1 MRVAVITLPLHTNYG
16 GILQAYALKKSIE
29 SLGHTADIIDRR
41 CKMVLPP
48 SWKMPLIY
56 LKRMV
61 LNLKSGGKG
70 PEIFREK
77 RILREFPYVS
87 SELVPFVAGEIAP
100 RTVDDYHSDIGLGE
114 YDAFVAGSDQIWR
127 PKYFGNIEDA
137 FLAFTS
143 GWNVKRIAYAASFGT
158 DQMEYSYTQLE
169 ECSALL
175 KNFDAVSVREA
186 SAVTIC
192 DEWFDREDALHVLDP
207 VMLLPPEHYRTIAGQ
222 SSSRPCRGKV
232 LSYILDPDH
241 SKLSVLGRL
250 TGWLGIDSYDACI
263 PDRNRDIPLKDRVV
277 PSMPQWLSC
286 FADAEFVVTDSFHGC
301 VLAILLHKP
310 FIALGNVSRGMSR
323 IQSLLESFG
332 LEDRIV
338 QGIDPDDNGEYF
350 LSGIDWTEA
359 DARLE
364 AMREKS
370 IGFLRAALK

>member
-61 LNLKSGGKG
+61 LNLKPGGKG

-87 SELVPFVAGEIAP
+87 SELAPFVAGEIAP
-100 RTVDDYHSDIGLGE
+100 RTVDDYHSDIRLGE

-158 DQMEYSYTQLE
+158 DQLEYSYTQLE

-186 SAVTIC
+186 RAVTIC

-338 QGIDPDDNGEYF
+338 QGIDPDDDGEYF